1 MSDKILTYLQGD
13 SQGARR
19 DLIAHCYYDAAQGDG
34 GHHLKY
40 VDQPQALRCHPEV
53 TRSLKVSAAVCE
65 SRRPPFFL
73 EKKHLFRHNF
83 GCADFLAPHDYHPA
97 PLSIRNHK
105 RTDLAF
111 GWNLT
116 FEPTNLRIHAVSAAA
131 GAGINA
137 KLHHQ
142 ITVLEKI
149 LSEMIGIPTLFVSA
163 YGQIKKNEYP
173 GHAIFTAN
181 G

>member
-1 MSDKILTYLQGD
+1 
-13 SQGARR
+13 
-19 DLIAHCYYDAAQGDG
+19 
-34 GHHLKY
+34 
-40 VDQPQALRCHPEV
+40 
-53 TRSLKVSAAVCE
+53 
-65 SRRPPFFL
+65 
-73 EKKHLFRHNF
+73 LFRHDF
-83 GCADFLAPHDYHPA
+83 GRADFLAPHDYHA
-97 PLSIRNHK
+97 SPLSIRNRK

-116 FEPTNLRIHAVSAAA
+116 FEPTNLRINAVSAAT

-137 KLHHQ
+137 ELHHQ
-142 ITVLEKI
+142 ITILEKV